1 MPPRMMRPILVS
13 VWLSYMRGR
22 SERQVRAI
30 TLRDLW
36 LRRPADRQSA
46 HEQGRLADAGGDALA
61 ALAADADAFVD
72 RHVVADAGDF
82 RQHARPVADQGR
94 ALDRIAERSEDRRV
108 GKECVST
115 CRSRWSTYN

>member
-36 LRRPADRQSA
+36 LRRPAERQSA
-46 HEQGRLADAGGDALA
+46 HEQGRLADAGGGALA
-61 ALAADADAFVD
+61 ALPADDDAFVD
-72 RHVVADAGDF
+72 RHVLAAAGDF
-82 RQHARPVADQGR
+82 RQPARPVAAPGR
-94 ALDRIAERSEDRRV
+94 PLDRITEFASLSFFRPCSAA
-108 GKECVST
+108 
-115 CRSRWSTYN
+115 

>member
-36 LRRPADRQSA
+36 LRRPAERQSA
-46 HEQGRLADAGGDALA
+46 PEQGRLADAGGDALA
-61 ALAADADAFVD
+61 ALAAAADAFGD
-72 RHVVADAGDF
+72 RTVVADAGHF
-82 RQHARPVADQGR
+82 RPHARPVASTVP
-94 ALDRIAERSEDRRV
+94 ALDRIAEFV
-108 GKECVST
+108 LLAIFIP
-115 CRSRWSTYN
+115 